1 MTAAPRAWQRVPKA
15 AAQCQPRPPSSDCL
29 ALSVASICTPPSPFS
44 DMVTTRTT
52 ALSLTLL
59 AVALL
64 GVEAGDGMQVVDKD
78 TYASLGIESSDDVW
92 LIEFYSDMC
101 GSCKEFKPTFV
112 ELGAPASRLLL
123 IRWAGPQPP
132 AAGCRCCC
140 LHSYSHSP
148 GYSLA
153 LSLSW
158 QVPKG
163 ESRSLQHR

>member
-1 MTAAPRAWQRVPKA
+1 VTAAPRAWQRVPKA

-112 ELGAPASRLLL
+112 ELGAPAIRLLL

-132 AAGCRCCC
+132 ACW
-140 LHSYSHSP
+140 LP
-148 GYSLA
+148 LLLLA
-153 LSLSW
+153 L
-158 QVPKG
+158 
-163 ESRSLQHR
+163 LQPLTRVLPRAEPQLASSQR